1 MSTSGV
7 PFRASLRAL
16 LLAVVVTTLVV
27 VLARGW
33 QLNRAIDWIGSV
45 DQQQR
50 LVGHMAATS
59 VRLLTTVQDDLL
71 RDRPGMAQRWATEL
85 AELRGDLQ
93 QLRRLDA
100 IDATAVGEFDK
111 AFAELESLFDG
122 LTLAAPAGRIG
133 DGPVSERLMQS
144 LRTLSG
150 QAYHYE
156 GHIEALR
163 QSERQRQARWAV
175 FYNGALVALML
186 LLAGVVVRRLVRPLG
201 LLAATAARVEA
212 TGLPDTRVGY
222 VARDE
227 MGMATRSFDAML
239 DRLARMRHELAR
251 ALERQRRERQEL
263 ASIIEGT
270 NVGTWAW
277 NLQTGETRY
286 NERWAGIIGWR
297 LDELQPV
304 SADTWHDHLH
314 PEDLARSGQAL
325 QAHCQGEAP
334 FYECEVRM
342 RHRDGHWVWVH
353 TRGRVFTRTADDQP
367 EWMYGTHQDITE
379 RKALEQTLADA
390 RLQAETANRAKTHFL
405 AIMSHELRTP
415 LHALLGIQRLLAR
428 DLGGARERDL
438 LHRADQAGQAL
449 LDAVNEVLDLARIE
463 AGELALDPVP
473 WQPRALAEEL
483 VGVYGL
489 QAQAKG
495 LSLRN
500 DLDAQLPAWLFGDA
514 KRVRQ
519 VLTNLLGNAIKF
531 SERGAVVLRW
541 RRHTQAGRE
550 WLRLSVIDSGRGIE
564 ADRLEQVFEP
574 FVQADPGVMRRHGG
588 SGLGLTIVKQLAT
601 LMGGAVGV
609 RSRPGE
615 GSTFWVDLPLLE
627 PGSGDTVLA
636 LPPLRVAVHTP
647 RPAWR
652 ERWARWVQDLGWEL
666 HEGATPAADVQLID
680 GRDGAALPDAAGL
693 RLVLGA
699 PLPHADAP
707 DAPDTLHLP
716 LRADGAAVLAALAQ
730 ALPAR
735 QVPPQRWVRR
745 TEAGPRPLRWLAGLR
760 VLVCDDDDTNRHI
773 TAALLEAQGAT
784 SAVCADGQQALDWLE
799 RHPGEA
805 DLVLMDVQMPVL
817 DGLQACQRLR
827 AEPATAALPV
837 IALTAGALANE
848 RERARAAGMNAFLG
862 KPFTPLQLAQT
873 LRDALPAATLA
884 RVGVVVADAPAAA
897 AQWPRMAG
905 LDEALSRQRC
915 GGSPEVL
922 WRALRAM
929 TLQYARW
936 GDEAH
941 RWLQARADGGREALQ
956 ASLHKLCGS
965 AAGVGAEALRAAA
978 TEAAARLAADEDW
991 ARVTD
996 AVARTD
1002 ALLRAL
1008 LAQIAALSPSAAP
1021 APGGEQTERPVV
1033 GELMALLLRRDLDA
1047 VQWVLGREA
1056 ALVLQL
1062 GAARARAL
1070 REAVEVL
1077 DYAGAVHLLGEVST
1091 P

>member
-1 MSTSGV
+1 MSPLGV

-33 QLNRAIDWIGSV
+33 QLNRAIEWIGSV

-85 AELRGDLQ
+85 ADLRDDLQ
-93 QLRRLDA
+93 QLQRLDA
-100 IDATAVGEFDK
+100 VDAGAVGEFDQ

-122 LTLAAPAGRIG
+122 LTRAAPAGRIG
-133 DGPVSERLMQS
+133 DGPASEHLMQS

-156 GHIEALR
+156 GHIETLR
-163 QSERQRQARWAV
+163 QQERQRQARWAV
-175 FYNGALVALML
+175 FYNAALVALML
-186 LLAGVVVRRLVRPLG
+186 LLAGVVWRRLVRPLG
-201 LLAATAARVEA
+201 RLAATAARVEA
-212 TGLPDTRVGY
+212 TGLPDMRVGY

-227 MGMATRSFDAML
+227 MGLATRSFDAML

-251 ALERQRRERQEL
+251 ALERLRRERQEL

-270 NVGTWAW
+270 NAGTWAW
-277 NLQTGETRY
+277 NVQTGETRY
-286 NERWAGIIGWR
+286 NERWAGIIGWH

-304 SADTWHDHLH
+304 SADTWYDHLH
-314 PEDLARSGQAL
+314 PEDMVRASQAL
-325 QAHCQGEAP
+325 RAHCQGEVP
-334 FYECEVRM
+334 FYDCEVRM
-342 RHRDGHWVWVH
+342 RHRNGHWVWVH
-353 TRGRVFTRTADDQP
+353 TRGRVFTRSTDHQP

-428 DLGGARERDL
+428 DLVGARERDL

-463 AGELALDPVP
+463 AGELALDPVA

-495 LSLRN
+495 LSLQN
-500 DLDAQLPAWLFGDA
+500 DLDAQLPVWLFGDA

-541 RRHTQAGRE
+541 RRQARAGRD
-550 WLRLSVIDSGRGIE
+550 WLRLSVIDSGRGID

-601 LMGGAVGV
+601 LMGGEVGV

-615 GSTFWVDLPLLE
+615 GSTFWVDLPLIE
-627 PGSGDTVLA
+627 PGSGDSGLA
-636 LPPLRVAVHTP
+636 LPPLRVALHTP
-647 RPAWR
+647 RPVWR
-652 ERWARWVQDLGWEL
+652 ERWARWVNDLGWAL
-666 HEGATPAADVQLID
+666 HEGAAAEADVHLID
-680 GRDGAALPDAAGL
+680 GRDGETLPASTGL

-699 PLPHADAP
+699 PLPQPEA
-707 DAPDTLHLP
+707 DTLHLP
-716 LRADGAAVLAALAQ
+716 LRADGAAVLATLAQ

-735 QVPPQRWVRR
+735 QVPAQRWVRR
-745 TEAGPRPLRWLAGLR
+745 TEVGLHPLHWLAGLH

-773 TAALLEAQGAT
+773 TAALLTAQGAT
-784 SAVCADGQQALDWLE
+784 SVVFPHGQQALDWLS
-799 RHPGEA
+799 RHPDA
-805 DLVLMDVQMPVL
+805 VDLVLMDVQMPVL
-817 DGLQACQRLR
+817 DGWQSCQRLR

-848 RERARAAGMNAFLG
+848 RERAQAAGMNAFLG

-873 LRDALPAATLA
+873 LRDTLPAAVLA
-884 RVGVVVADAPAAA
+884 RVGVAVADAPAAA
-897 AQWPRMAG
+897 PA
-905 LDEALSRQRC
+905 
-915 GGSPEVL
+915 
-922 WRALRAM
+922 
-929 TLQYARW
+929 
-936 GDEAH
+936 
-941 RWLQARADGGREALQ
+941 ADGAPPP
-956 ASLHKLCGS
+956 
-965 AAGVGAEALRAAA
+965 
-978 TEAAARLAADEDW
+978 
-991 ARVTD
+991 
-996 AVARTD
+996 
-1002 ALLRAL
+1002 
-1008 LAQIAALSPSAAP
+1008 SPVL
-1021 APGGEQTERPVV
+1021 GD
-1033 GELMALLLRRDLDA
+1033 LMGLLLRRDLDA
-1047 VQWVLGREA
+1047 LQWVLAREA

-1062 GAARARAL
+1062 GAARTHAL
-1070 REAVEVL
+1070 REAVEGL